1 MSPDADYCIHCKNL
15 APEYAKA
22 AGQLKEAGS
31 NIKLGKVDVMVEE
44 DLAKEHGV
52 RGYPT
57 LFFFENGE
65 SSEYQGIQS
74 IGVLYQVN
82 CLIMQMHV
90 FFRDPGSM

>member
-1 MSPDADYCIHCKNL
+1 MSADADYCIYCKNL

-31 NIKLGKVDVMVEE
+31 DIKLAKVDAMVEE
-44 DLAKEHGV
+44 ELAKEKGV

-65 SSEYQGIQS
+65 SSDYQGIPQLVQE
-74 IGVLYQVN
+74 IT
-82 CLIMQMHV
+82 HAW
-90 FFRDPGSM
+90 